1 MATVTLGAG
10 LIALDLWAW
19 ATSDHAEYGPAT
31 LAMALTTG
39 IVYVAT
45 GLIAARRRPQSRVGP
60 LMCVAGLLIL
70 ASLLSQS
77 NLPLLYTIGLV
88 CFWIPSAVIAHIIL
102 TFPGGRIRSWTEG
115 LLIGAAYL
123 NALVILPSMWLFLDP
138 KGLWCPTCPRNLLLI
153 HGDVGLAD
161 RISSFN
167 TWFTLGIAL
176 ATVGVLSY
184 RWWHATPAGRRIV
197 GVPLWAGVAL
207 TAEFILVAN
216 HTDWLSPTSR
226 FFWVDQ
232 VLTVAYPLAF
242 LLGLLR
248 TRISRSAVGDLVIE
262 LGQGSMPV
270 GGLREVLADRLGDP
284 SLELAY
290 AVDDAGGWVDEAGHP
305 IAIPSP
311 GSGRIATTLELE
323 GEPIAALIHDDAV
336 LDDPELVEAVVS
348 AARLAVA
355 NERLQAQVRTQLELV
370 RASRDRVV
378 EVADDERRR
387 LERDLHDGAQQRL
400 VWLALLLGMA
410 EEEVG
415 AGDGAAT
422 RALLQEAK
430 LEAEG
435 ALIEL
440 RELAR
445 GIHPAI
451 LTNAGLGPAIRSLA
465 NRSEVPVHIG
475 ELTDRRLSPAVEAAA
490 YFAVSEA
497 LTNVAKHARA
507 SSATVSLLS
516 NEDRLRVD
524 VTDDGVGGADPSGS
538 GLQGIADRVGAVG
551 GTITVRSPREGGTH
565 VRLELPCE

>member
-1 MATVTLGAG
+1 
-10 LIALDLWAW
+10 
-19 ATSDHAEYGPAT
+19 
-31 LAMALTTG
+31 
-39 IVYVAT
+39 
-45 GLIAARRRPQSRVGP
+45 
-60 LMCVAGLLIL
+60 
-70 ASLLSQS
+70 
-77 NLPLLYTIGLV
+77 
-88 CFWIPSAVIAHIIL
+88 
-102 TFPGGRIRSWTEG
+102 
-115 LLIGAAYL
+115 
-123 NALVILPSMWLFLDP
+123 
-138 KGLWCPTCPRNLLLI
+138 
-153 HGDVGLAD
+153 
-161 RISSFN
+161 
-167 TWFTLGIAL
+167 
-176 ATVGVLSY
+176 
-184 RWWHATPAGRRIV
+184 
-197 GVPLWAGVAL
+197 
-207 TAEFILVAN
+207 
-216 HTDWLSPTSR
+216 LSPTSR

-270 GGLREVLADRLGDP
+270 GGLREALADRLGDP